1 MSIRALLL
9 ATLLTFPAVAA
20 ADPGMC
26 PGEADR
32 AQLLDLRDRV
42 AAADSPA
49 AARKMALAQ
58 TRLGHKALRQ
68 ASRMLPKSADIAVAE
83 ARLVSFEAAINA
95 STTQAEV
102 AGNIDALASTAG
114 VGAGNCDYSNVEIA
128 IIIVGFILGILPGI
142 LFLFLFC

>member
-9 ATLLTFPAVAA
+9 ATLLCFPAVAV

-42 AAADSPA
+42 AAADSPES
-49 AARKMALAQ
+49 ARRMALAQ

-68 ASRMLPKSADIAVAE
+68 AGRLLPRSAEISEAE
-83 ARLVSFEAAINA
+83 ARLVHFEAAIGA

-102 AGNIDALASTAG
+102 AGQIDALASTAG
-114 VGAGNCDYSNVEIA
+114 IGAGDCDYSNVEIA